1 MGVHSSLTQKRGK
14 DTQSRLTLVKFSV
27 CLGAGP
33 DDARKQSISN
43 TVSWTR
49 ESHAVSI
56 SLAHIIRYLYVV
68 LSRSVT
74 PLRVACV
81 RRLSFPFR
89 HWIMD
94 RFTYKSHIIGYI
106 NVTLNLGACL
116 VLYFRLGFFFL
127 DFRNTS
133 LFILYIS
140 WSNVSRS
147 FSMSLLLIV

>member
-1 MGVHSSLTQKRGK
+1 MGGGCPIFGVIKHKWIDSSLTQNRGA

-81 RRLSFPFR
+81 RTLSFPFR

-94 RFTYKSHIIGYI
+94 LYTYKSHIIGYI

-116 VLYFRLGFFFL
+116 VLYFRFGFFRFSKHQSIYSLHFL
-127 DFRNTS
+127 
-133 LFILYIS
+133 IQC
-140 WSNVSRS
+140 
-147 FSMSLLLIV
+147 